1 MPEDCKTGAEEKM
14 MNTDLMHLLIF
25 IDSILCGACDLGLT
39 RNYTDFMIKKLAPH
53 FCSTF

>member
-39 RNYTDFMIKKLAPH
+39 RNYTI
-53 FCSTF
+53 S